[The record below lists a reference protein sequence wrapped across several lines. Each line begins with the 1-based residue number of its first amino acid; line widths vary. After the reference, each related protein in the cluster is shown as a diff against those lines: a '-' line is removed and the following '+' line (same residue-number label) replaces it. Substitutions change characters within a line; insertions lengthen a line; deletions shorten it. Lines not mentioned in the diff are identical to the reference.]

1 MKLINE
7 VKFNL
12 SEELS
17 NKRVPIGIGGI
28 KGGLII
34 VLLMIST
41 LIIAQNINLQPI
53 VELQIAEKIG
63 QFRSVPVKLDGKNAI
78 CGMYSEDA
86 EIDPYIGMFFF
97 PKHTLKLILF
107 DEKGEIL
114 WKRDLGGGVVP
125 GVWFSPIYAMDL
137 DKDGNDEIWIVN
149 NQDPEHPMDYRK
161 YVLEKIDPK
170 SGKEIGQWKWNE
182 PAQPQSMSSTF
193 RHFIFGGYVKG
204 EPVLITAQ
212 GTYGPMSIQAW
223 NPDMTLRWEYNISK
237 DAKGSI
243 GAHVTPVVDINN
255 DGIDDILWGERCIEM
270 DTGKELFCAAENSWE
285 GHSDIIQPVLDWKNN
300 KWYFHTC
307 RESFNEQAPRLVFY
321 DENGEQVWGDV
332 NAGHMDTGWAAR
344 LGENGEPIVLGV
356 KVGEKIRTAE
366 GERRTGVVEY
376 TYEAISGKKI
386 DLGFN
391 VYTTIPVDLNGDGIH
406 ELVKGY
412 FEGDGTVID
421 NSGKVLGNV
430 GGLTAM
436 ASKFTSL
443 PGEQILSYSKDGKII
458 IWADINAK
466 DNNAA
471 KRRYNHPYYKVNQY
485 QTGNGYNLF
494 TLGGI

>member
-1 MKLINE
+1 
-7 VKFNL
+7 
-12 SEELS
+12 
-17 NKRVPIGIGGI
+17 
-28 KGGLII
+28 
-34 VLLMIST
+34 
-41 LIIAQNINLQPI
+41 
-53 VELQIAEKIG
+53 
-63 QFRSVPVKLDGKNAI
+63 
-78 CGMYSEDA
+78 
-86 EIDPYIGMFFF
+86 
-97 PKHTLKLILF
+97 
-107 DEKGEIL
+107 
-114 WKRDLGGGVVP
+114 
-125 GVWFSPIYAMDL
+125 
-137 DKDGNDEIWIVN
+137 
-149 NQDPEHPMDYRK
+149 
-161 YVLEKIDPK
+161 
-170 SGKEIGQWKWNE
+170 
-182 PAQPQSMSSTF
+182 MSSPF

-391 VYTTIPVDLNGDGIH
+391 VYTTIPVDLNGDGTH